1 MTAKAHETFPGRVN
15 DALRQLQATLLGAI
29 ETPEIAGDLFRDALD
44 MARRLR
50 EEIVEPEIAKTPTD
64 DKPIGLALS
73 VYEAEAHR
81 AILSALGAGSTIL
94 VAPTDVQREAL
105 AIVALRL
112 RSQIDQHAA
121 RVQAAPP
128 APPTPPSPAEASL

>member
-1 MTAKAHETFPGRVN
+1 MTAKANETFPGRVN
-15 DALRQLQATLLGAI
+15 DALRQLHATILGAV

-64 DKPIGLALS
+64 DKPIGLAMR
-73 VYEAEAHR
+73 VDEAQAFADVLR
-81 AILSALGAGSTIL
+81 SAGAGNTI
-94 VAPTDVQREAL
+94 VIAPTETQRAAL
-105 AIVALRL
+105 AVVALRL

-121 RVQAAPP
+121 RVAQAPP